1 MNLQTVL
8 VERITIMKKQKN
20 KLAGLQKRKA
30 ISGYLFISP
39 FIFGFLVFMLKP
51 LLQSLW
57 MSFCNVELGAANFN
71 PIFAGIVNY
80 TYAFTVDP
88 EYNRL
93 LVEEIARMMVYSL
106 AIIVFSFFVALI
118 LNQKFKGRA
127 LVRAIF
133 FLPVILSSGVI
144 LGLETD
150 NQLMAALEQT
160 IEQTTNISITATL
173 EDILRTAGVGV
184 RAFEKVFEIIDNIY
198 DVAIASGIQIIIF
211 LSGLQT
217 ISSSMYEAAEIE
229 GCTKWESL
237 WKITFPMISSLFLVN
252 WIYTVIDFCMRS
264 DNEVI
269 EKIQDVMISQ
279 MKYGLASAMSW
290 VYFVLILAF
299 IGISSLIISR
309 GVYYY
314 D

>member
-1 MNLQTVL
+1 
-8 VERITIMKKQKN
+8 MKKQKN

-30 ISGYLFISP
+30 IAGYLFIAP
-39 FIFGFLVFMLKP
+39 FIIGFLAFLVKP
-51 LLQSLW
+51 LFQSLY
-57 MSFCNVELGAANFN
+57 MSFCNVELGSGIFN
-71 PIFAGIVNY
+71 PIWNGTENIKYIFR
-80 TYAFTVDP
+80 VDP
-88 EYNRL
+88 EYTRL
-93 LVEEIARMMVYSL
+93 LVEEISRMVVYSL
-106 AIIVFSFFVALI
+106 AIIVFSFFISLI
-118 LNQKFKGRA
+118 LNQKFHGRA

-150 NQLMAALEQT
+150 NQLMATLAAQ
-160 IEQTTNISITATL
+160 IEETTQGISITDAL
-173 EDILRTAGVGV
+173 ENILRTAGVGT

-217 ISSSMYEAAEIE
+217 IPASMYEAADIE

-237 WKITFPMISSLFLVN
+237 WKITFPMISSMFLVN

-269 EKIQDVMISQ
+269 KKIQVVMIDQ
-279 MKYGLASAMSW
+279 MQYGRASAMSW
-290 VYFVLILAF
+290 VYF
-299 IGISSLIISR
+299 LIILVFVGITTLLISKE
-309 GVYYY
+309 VYYY

>member
-1 MNLQTVL
+1 M
-8 VERITIMKKQKN
+8 MKKQKN

-30 ISGYLFISP
+30 IAGYLFISP
-39 FIFGFLVFMLKP
+39 FIIGFLAFMVKP
-51 LLQSLW
+51 LLQSLH
-57 MSFCNVELGAANFN
+57 MSFSEVSLGSCNFTLTFN
-71 PIFAGIVNY
+71 KLENLN
-80 TYAFTVDP
+80 YAFRVDP
-88 EYNRL
+88 EYTRL
-93 LVEEIARMMVYSL
+93 LVEELGRMVVYSL

-144 LGLETD
+144 LGLETN
-150 NQLMAALEQT
+150 NQLMATLAAQ
-160 IEQTTNISITATL
+160 IEDTTSGVSITAAL
-173 EDILRTAGVGV
+173 EEILRTSGVGV
-184 RAFEKVFEIIDNIY
+184 RAFEKVFEVIDNIY

-217 ISSSMYEAAEIE
+217 ISSSMYEAADIE

-237 WKITFPMISSLFLVN
+237 WKITFPMISSMFLVN
-252 WIYTVIDFCMRS
+252 WIYTVVDFCMRS

-269 EKIQDVMISQ
+269 KKIQSVMIDQ
-279 MKYGLASAMSW
+279 MQYGRASAMSW
-290 VYFVLILAF
+290 VYFIVVLAF
-299 IGISSLIISR
+299 IGISSFLISKE
-309 GVYYY
+309 VYYY

>member
-1 MNLQTVL
+1 
-8 VERITIMKKQKN
+8 MKKQKG

-39 FIFGFLVFMLKP
+39 FIIGFLMFMVKP
-51 LLQSLW
+51 LCQSFY
-57 MSFCNVELGAANFN
+57 MSFCTVELGSGVFNEIWIGLENF
-71 PIFAGIVNY
+71 VE
-80 TYAFTVDP
+80 AFTIDP
-88 EYNRL
+88 DYNRL
-93 LVEEIARMMVYSL
+93 LVEEFTRMMAYSL
-106 AIIVFSFFVALI
+106 GIIVFSFFVSLI
-118 LNQKFKGRA
+118 LNQEFNGRA
-127 LVRAIF
+127 MVRAIF

-144 LGLETD
+144 IGLETD
-150 NQLMAALEQT
+150 NQLMDTLAQT
-160 IEQTTNISITATL
+160 IEMTTENVSITDAL
-173 EDILRTAGVGV
+173 EEVLRTAGVGV
-184 RAFEKVFEIIDNIY
+184 RAFEEVFELIDNIY

-217 ISSSMYEAAEIE
+217 IPSSMYEAASIE

-264 DNEVI
+264 DNGVI
-269 EKIQDVMISQ
+269 EKIQTVMLDQ
-279 MKYGLASAMSW
+279 MNYGLASAMSW
-290 VYFVLILAF
+290 IYFIIVLAF
-299 IGISSLIISR
+299 VGLTSFFISK

>member
-1 MNLQTVL
+1 
-8 VERITIMKKQKN
+8 MKKQKN

-30 ISGYLFISP
+30 LSGYLFILP
-39 FIFGFLVFMLKP
+39 FIIGFLVFMIKP
-51 LLQSLW
+51 LFQSLY
-57 MSFCNVELGAANFN
+57 MSFCTVELGSGNFN
-71 PIFAGIVNY
+71 PIWTGLENFQ
-80 TYAFTVDP
+80 YAFAVDP
-88 EYNRL
+88 EFNRL
-93 LVEEIARMMVYSL
+93 LVEEITRMMIYSV
-106 AIIVFSFFVALI
+106 AIIVFSFFVALV
-118 LNQKFKGRA
+118 LNQKFHGRA

-150 NQLMAALEQT
+150 NQLMATLATQ
-160 IEQTTNISITATL
+160 IEETTQNISITGAL
-173 EDILRTAGVGV
+173 EEILRTAGVGV
-184 RAFEKVFEIIDNIY
+184 RAFEKVFEILDTIY

-217 ISSSMYEAAEIE
+217 IPSSMYEAADIE

-237 WKITFPMISSLFLVN
+237 WKITFPMISSMFLVN

-269 EKIQDVMISQ
+269 EKIQVVMIDQ
-279 MKYGLASAMSW
+279 MKYGRASAMSW

-299 IGISSLIISR
+299 IGVTALLISKE
-309 GVYYY
+309 VYYY

>member
-1 MNLQTVL
+1 M
-8 VERITIMKKQKN
+8 
-20 KLAGLQKRKA
+20 
-30 ISGYLFISP
+30 
-39 FIFGFLVFMLKP
+39 
-51 LLQSLW
+51 
-57 MSFCNVELGAANFN
+57 
-71 PIFAGIVNY
+71 
-80 TYAFTVDP
+80 
-88 EYNRL
+88 
-93 LVEEIARMMVYSL
+93 
-106 AIIVFSFFVALI
+106 
-118 LNQKFKGRA
+118 
-127 LVRAIF
+127 
-133 FLPVILSSGVI
+133 
-144 LGLETD
+144 
-150 NQLMAALEQT
+150 
-160 IEQTTNISITATL
+160 
-173 EDILRTAGVGV
+173 
-184 RAFEKVFEIIDNIY
+184 FEIIDNIY

-211 LSGLQT
+211 LSGLQP

-237 WKITFPMISSLFLVN
+237 WKITFPIISSLFLVN

-299 IGISSLIISR
+299 IGLSSVIISR

>member
-1 MNLQTVL
+1 M
-8 VERITIMKKQKN
+8 
-20 KLAGLQKRKA
+20 
-30 ISGYLFISP
+30 
-39 FIFGFLVFMLKP
+39 
-51 LLQSLW
+51 
-57 MSFCNVELGAANFN
+57 
-71 PIFAGIVNY
+71 
-80 TYAFTVDP
+80 
-88 EYNRL
+88 
-93 LVEEIARMMVYSL
+93 
-106 AIIVFSFFVALI
+106 
-118 LNQKFKGRA
+118 NQKFHGRA

-150 NQLMAALEQT
+150 NQLMATLATQ
-160 IEQTTNISITATL
+160 IEETTQNISITGAL
-173 EDILRTAGVGV
+173 EEILRTAGVGV

-217 ISSSMYEAAEIE
+217 IPSSMYEAADIE

-237 WKITFPMISSLFLVN
+237 WKITFPMISSMFLVN

-269 EKIQDVMISQ
+269 EKIQVVMIDQ
-279 MKYGLASAMSW
+279 MKYGRASAMSW

-299 IGISSLIISR
+299 IGVTALLISKE
-309 GVYYY
+309 VYYY